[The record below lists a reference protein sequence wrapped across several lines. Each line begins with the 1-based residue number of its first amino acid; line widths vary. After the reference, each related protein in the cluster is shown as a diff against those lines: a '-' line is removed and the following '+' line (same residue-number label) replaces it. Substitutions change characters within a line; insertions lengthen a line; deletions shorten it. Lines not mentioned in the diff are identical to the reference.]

1 MPIRTQSPLGRTR
14 STPLLAQGFVLLAS
28 RNEDPLE
35 HEVRRRLFQEIR
47 EYPGLHLSE
56 IARNADVGTN
66 HAKYHLRVL
75 EDGDFVSSQRE
86 NGYLRYYPKEESSL
100 GRKEVVDRR
109 KKEWLPLLR
118 RENPLHITM
127 LLFERGQA
135 NGSEIGEALDVAP
148 STVHHHTSK
157 MEEAGLLTS
166 HRDGRS
172 RVYELADPDRVAE
185 LLEEHEPPDALV
197 QGFLEGW
204 EELDFP

>member
-1 MPIRTQSPLGRTR
+1 MPVASKSPIVPPRTTS
-14 STPLLAQGFVLLAS
+14 LLAHGVVLLAS
-28 RNEDPLE
+28 RGGDLLD
-35 HEVRRRLFQEIR
+35 HEVRERLYQEIR

-75 EDGDFVSSQRE
+75 EDGDLVSSQRE
-86 NGYLRYYPKEESSL
+86 NGYLRYYPREESSL

-118 RENPLHITM
+118 RENPLHIAV
-127 LLFERGQA
+127 LLLERGEA
-135 NGSEIGEALDVAP
+135 NGSEIGDALDVAP
-148 STVHHHTSK
+148 STVHHHTSR
-157 MEEAGLLTS
+157 MEEVSLVTS

-172 RVYELADPDRVAE
+172 RVYELSDPDRVAE
-185 LLEEHEPPDALV
+185 LLREHEPPDALV